1 MAYIP
6 GTAGSDFLV
15 GTNQDDLINGFQSAD
30 FMAGGAGHDRYVV
43 DNTGDVVSEN
53 AGQGSDFVS
62 ASVSYTLG
70 ANVESL
76 RLLGTWAINGTGNA
90 LSNYLEG
97 NSAGNTLSG
106 GGENDT
112 LDGKGGA
119 DTLIGGTGGDVYY
132 VDNAGDIVIEYA
144 NEGYDFVFAYN
155 VSHALSANVEELWL
169 TGFGGIGTG
178 NALDNMIAG
187 NGGEN
192 ELYGRGGSDTLIG
205 YHATDVLD
213 GGTGAD
219 TMEGGS
225 GDDYFWVDNVGD
237 VVIENSNDGY
247 DLVFSRVDYTLT
259 ANVEDLVLEANA
271 VTGIGNDLYND
282 IYGNSQNNVLEGRD
296 GADVLSGDLGA
307 DTMIGGTSS
316 DTYYVDN
323 AGDVVTEFANEGLD
337 YVRSTVNHTLAAN
350 VEGLILDNPAT
361 SGTGNNLDNDL
372 WGNNADNVLT
382 GGDGADH
389 LHGEAGNDTLIG
401 GTGDDV
407 YWITDAAADV
417 TESGGQGVDTV
428 YTVVSY
434 VLTAGADVET
444 LAINYEGSTG
454 AIDLTGNGSGNVVR
468 GNNGANVIN
477 GGDGNDELIGLGGQ
491 DQYLFNTPLNGTTNV
506 DTLSDFNVADDTI
519 RLEDT
524 IFAAFANGPLA
535 DDRFV
540 VGTAALDAND
550 NILYDSA
557 TGAVRYDSDG
567 NGAAAAVQFATVTPG
582 LPLTHLDFL
591 IV

>member
-30 FMAGGAGHDRYVV
+30 YMAGGAGHDRYVV
-43 DNTGDVVSEN
+43 DNTGDVVAEN

-90 LSNYLEG
+90 LANYLEG

-106 GGENDT
+106 GGEDDT

-119 DTLIGGTGGDVYY
+119 DTLIGGTGNDVYY

-144 NEGYDFVFAYN
+144 SEGYDIVFASN
-155 VSHALSANVEELWL
+155 VNHALSANVEELYL
-169 TGFGGIGTG
+169 IGFGAIGTG
-178 NALDNMIAG
+178 NALDNRIYG
-187 NGGEN
+187 GGGEN
-192 ELYGRGGSDTLIG
+192 ELYGRGGSDTLVG
-205 YHATDVLD
+205 SLATDVLD

-219 TMEGGS
+219 TMEGES
-225 GDDYFWVDNVGD
+225 GDDYFWVDNSGD

-247 DLVFSRVDYTLT
+247 DMVFSRVDYTLT
-259 ANVEDLVLEANA
+259 ANVEVLVLEANA
-271 VTGIGNDLYND
+271 VTGIGNDEYNY
-282 IYGNSQNNVLEGRD
+282 IYGNSQNNVLEGRA

-323 AGDVVTEFANEGLD
+323 AGDVVTELANEGLD

-407 YWITDAAADV
+407 YWITDAAADL
-417 TESGGQGVDTV
+417 TESAGQGIDTV

-434 VLTAGADVET
+434 TLTAGADIET
-444 LAINYEGSTG
+444 LAINSAGSMQ
-454 AIDLTGNGSGNVVR
+454 AIDLTGNGSGNIVR
-468 GNNGANVIN
+468 GNNGTNVIN
-477 GGDGNDELIGLGGQ
+477 GGNGNDELIGMGGQ
-491 DQYLFNTPLNGTTNV
+491 DVFLFNTALNVTFNI
-506 DTLSDFNVADDTI
+506 DTLSDFSVADDIMHLDDAIFSTI
-519 RLEDT
+519 APGGLQATQFRVG
-524 IFAAFANGPLA
+524 AAAQDG
-535 DDRFV
+535 
-540 VGTAALDAND
+540 ND
-550 NILYDSA
+550 YIIYDSA
-557 TGAVRYDSDG
+557 TGALYYDSDG
-567 NGAAAAVQFATVTPG
+567 NSPGAAIQFAELAPG
-582 LPLTHLDFL
+582 LALTNNDFL
-591 IV
+591 VV